1 MKKCALLLALVLMT
15 GMLSS
20 CAVSETDG
28 EESARLVCLN
38 IGKADCMLLLY
49 QNEAYLIDTGYEQ
62 NWPALETML
71 RQYGVTRLNGVFLT
85 HCHEDHEG
93 GLTKLAKSDIAVDAW
108 YAPRIYSGVSEALH
122 PAVRAAAVRNASV
135 SWLEAG
141 NSIAVGGDGAFTVLG
156 PLTVNADNEN
166 NNSLVMRFSC
176 GQGSILFTGDMKE
189 DEEYELL
196 QAGAFSS
203 CDVLKVGHHGDNK
216 ATGKKMLKIVQ
227 PGVAV
232 ILTDSRE
239 EPDTPASSTLKRL
252 DNVGCVS
259 YISQDFS
266 DALLITLKKGQ
277 KPAVT
282 DVVWDNVPKRA
293 EKISLSM
300 AAENDILIV
309 YNGGNTTLNLSGCM
323 VYSTKGNEL
332 LTLPDA
338 EVAAGGQIVI
348 GTKSTDSGADI
359 YLNAK
364 KVWNKKNLDRAVFYD
379 AYGRVL
385 ACTDNGI
392 TE

>member
-1 MKKCALLLALVLMT
+1 MKKYALLLILVLLT
-15 GMLSS
+15 GTLSS
-20 CAVSETDG
+20 CAVSETDSG
-28 EESARLVCLN
+28 EAARLVCLN
-38 IGKADCMLLLY
+38 IGKADCVLLLY

-62 NWPALETML
+62 NWPALQAML
-71 RQYGVTRLNGVFLT
+71 RQYGVTSLNGVFLT

-93 GLTKLAKSDIAVDAW
+93 GLLTLAQSDMTVDAW
-108 YAPRIYSGVSEALH
+108 YAPRIYYGVNENLH
-122 PAVRAAAVRNASV
+122 PAVQAAAVRNASV
-135 SWLEAG
+135 SWLDAG
-141 NSIAVGGDGAFTVLG
+141 DRIPVGSDGAFSVLG
-156 PLTVNADNEN
+156 PLSMDTQNEN

-203 CDVLKVGHHGDNK
+203 CGVLKAGHHGDNN

-227 PGVAV
+227 PSVAV

-239 EPDTPASSTLKRL
+239 EPDTPAASTLKRL
-252 DNVGCVS
+252 DSVGCTS

-266 DALLITLKKGQ
+266 DALEITLKKGQ

-282 DVVWDNVPKRA
+282 DVKWDGAPQRA
-293 EKISLSM
+293 ENITLSM
-300 AAENDILIV
+300 DAENDTLIV
-309 YNGGNTTLNLSGCM
+309 YNGGNETLNLSGCM

-332 LTLPDA
+332 LALPDA
-338 EVAAGGQIVI
+338 EIPAGGQLVI
-348 GTKSTDSGADI
+348 GTKSTDGGADI

-364 KVWNKKNLDRAVFYD
+364 KVWNKKNLDRAIFYD

-385 ACTDNGI
+385 ACADNGI

>member
-1 MKKCALLLALVLMT
+1 MKKCALLLALALMT

-20 CAVSETDG
+20 CAVSETDSG
-28 EESARLVCLN
+28 EAARLICLN

-93 GLTKLAKSDIAVDAW
+93 GLLALAQSDIPVDAW
-108 YAPRIYSGVSEALH
+108 YAARIYYGVNENLH
-122 PAVRAAAVRNASV
+122 PAVQAAAVRKESV
-135 SWLEAG
+135 TWLDAG
-141 NSIAVGGDGAFTVLG
+141 NRIAVGSDGAFSVLG
-156 PLTVNADNEN
+156 PLSLDATNEN

-196 QAGAFSS
+196 QSGAFSS
-203 CDVLKVGHHGDNK
+203 CDVLKVGHHGDNN
-216 ATGKKMLKIVQ
+216 ATGKQMLKIVQ
-227 PGVAV
+227 PDAAV

-252 DNVGCVS
+252 EKVGCTS

-277 KPAVT
+277 KPTVT

-293 EKISLSM
+293 ENISLSVD
-300 AAENDILIV
+300 AENDTLTV
-309 YNGGNTTLNLSGCM
+309 YNQGNEPLNLSGCT

-332 LTLPDA
+332 LSLPDI
-338 EVAAGGQIVI
+338 ELPAGGKIVI
-348 GTKSTDSGADI
+348 GTKSTNVYADV

-364 KVWNKKNLDRAVFYD
+364 KVWSKKNLDRAIFYD

-385 ACTDNGI
+385 ACADNGV